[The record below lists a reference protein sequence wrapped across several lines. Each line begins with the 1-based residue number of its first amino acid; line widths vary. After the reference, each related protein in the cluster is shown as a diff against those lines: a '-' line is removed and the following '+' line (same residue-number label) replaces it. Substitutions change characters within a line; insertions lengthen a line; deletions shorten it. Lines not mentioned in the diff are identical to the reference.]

1 MYIDQ
6 PVCTRRRHGFAIG
19 TLVAIAASILPGV
32 SEAGEVSV
40 NIQVDEAFV
49 EVIRGIRRAKGIDPP
64 DGEADRKLKNTLA
77 RIRAPRSHAGRPAA
91 PRPAPIAIPAHA
103 QLISP

>member
-6 PVCTRRRHGFAIG
+6 QACTRRRNGLAIG
-19 TLVAIAASILPGV
+19 TLVAMAASMLPGF

-49 EVIRGIRRAKGIDPP
+49 EVIRGIRRAEGIDPP
-64 DGEADRKLKNTLA
+64 DVEADRKLEATLE
-77 RIRAPRSHAGRPAA
+77 RIRAPGTHSARPSVPRSAPVVIPSHAQ
-91 PRPAPIAIPAHA
+91 H
-103 QLISP
+103 ISA